1 MMKVLNE
8 RVANTNLWGLTMP
21 VNSSLPSDVC
31 IEQKLAGRKS
41 RLLLLAGFM
50 LLLCAIGVWS
60 NQILHH
66 QLWPADSSQNHLFI
80 GALVL
85 IYTICMLLPF
95 MPAIELGLILL
106 AMLDIQGVLMLYLL
120 TVFALSISYT
130 MGRLIPVQVLKR
142 LFLFLHFRKA
152 ADLLCASGECDE
164 KQQID
169 RFLEHAPKRII
180 PFLLRHRYCVFG
192 VAVNTP
198 GNMLLGGAGGI
209 AMMSGISRLFSFKT
223 FVLSVLI
230 SVSPLPVLVILMKL
244 LVS

>member
-1 MMKVLNE
+1 MI
-8 RVANTNLWGLTMP
+8 LT
-21 VNSSLPSDVC
+21 
-31 IEQKLAGRKS
+31 
-41 RLLLLAGFM
+41 GFM
-50 LLLCAIGVWS
+50 LLLCVIGYWS
-60 NQILHH
+60 NQYLPSQI
-66 QLWPADSSQNHLFI
+66 WPIGDDQSHLFI

-106 AMLDIQGVLMLYLL
+106 AMLDIQGVLLLYLL

-209 AMMSGISRLFSFKT
+209 AMMSGVSRLFSFKI
-223 FVLSVLI
+223 FLLAVLI
-230 SVSPLPVLVILMKL
+230 SVSPLPVFVVLMKL
-244 LVS
+244 SV